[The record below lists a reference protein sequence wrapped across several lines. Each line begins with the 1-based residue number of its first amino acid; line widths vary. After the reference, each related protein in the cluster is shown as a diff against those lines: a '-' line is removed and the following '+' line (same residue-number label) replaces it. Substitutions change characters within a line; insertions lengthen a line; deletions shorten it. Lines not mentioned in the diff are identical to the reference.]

1 MTPRE
6 LAIRVQ
12 GEQMKT
18 QNQWTLM
25 VEQALLISRWVWKKR
40 ISHSE
45 IEKITII
52 EKREKKKEMTDDEM
66 LLQVKALN
74 ALFGGEVKIIGA
86 EK

>member
-45 IEKITII
+45 IEKITNI
-52 EKREKKKEMTDDEM
+52 EKRETKKEMTDDEM

>member
-1 MTPRE
+1 MR
-6 LAIRVQ
+6 
-12 GEQMKT
+12 M

-45 IEKITII
+45 IEEITNI

-74 ALFGGEVKIIGA
+74 VLFGGEVKIIGA

>member
-12 GEQMKT
+12 GEQMRM

-45 IEKITII
+45 IEEITNI

>member
-45 IEKITII
+45 IEEITNI

>member
-45 IEKITII
+45 IEKITNI

>member
-12 GEQMKT
+12 GEQMRM

-45 IEKITII
+45 IEKITNI
-52 EKREKKKEMTDDEM
+52 EKRETKKEMTDDEM
-66 LLQVKALN
+66 LRQVKAVN